1 MIDDTSGKIIFK
13 CKHCDND
20 DLRYMKLSNVF
31 INSPQYANQ
40 MYRDAWG
47 NRGAIQSIGVHIE
60 CAKCNKDTFII
71 PDLFSSIEWGNDIP
85 EQCVT
90 QVKFEKPKYLA
101 IKYVMTEDGY
111 LDRVVE
117 TSNGQFISM
126 ITEEVITDPSKISA
140 IGKKQY
146 DLLLSRGL
154 REIGR
159 PTIIDVDKKEDASSS
174 PKASIEDDRRW

>member
-1 MIDDTSGKIIFK
+1 MIDDTSGKVVFK
-13 CKHCDND
+13 CKHCEND

-31 INSPQYANQ
+31 TNNPQYANQ
-40 MYRDAWG
+40 IYRDNW
-47 NRGAIQSIGVHIE
+47 NSKPIGVHIE

-71 PDLFSSIEWGNDIP
+71 PDIFSSIEWGNDIP
-85 EQCVT
+85 EQCIT

-126 ITEEVITDPSKISA
+126 ITEDIIDDASKLSV

-146 DLLLSRGL
+146 ELLLSRGL
-154 REIGR
+154 KEKGADEKLKL
-159 PTIIDVDKKEDASSS
+159 PSSNNVTGGDNKDVKE
-174 PKASIEDDRRW
+174 ERRW